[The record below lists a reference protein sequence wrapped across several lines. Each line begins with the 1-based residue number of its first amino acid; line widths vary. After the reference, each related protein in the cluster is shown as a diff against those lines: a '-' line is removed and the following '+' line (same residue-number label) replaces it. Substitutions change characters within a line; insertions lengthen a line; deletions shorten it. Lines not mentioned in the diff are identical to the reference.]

1 MKANLFILIA
11 GILLSGFSYDFN
23 MLLISRIIQGITFAA
38 LAVCLY
44 ILVVTQL
51 DEDSISIA
59 LGLVSSAGYIAVT
72 SAPVISSWTS
82 YLTSW
87 RISFLLVIIFCIID
101 YILLFNTELDWHEEK
116 ELNMTGSLLYALLMV
131 FFTVG
136 LINLDENWGIVLFGL
151 SIALTVIFIAHE
163 KNSENKIYNLSLLK
177 DRKYVIGNF
186 AAFTSYFTTFILTYI
201 VTLYLEINIKISPQI
216 SGLILLITPVV
227 MIFVSPI
234 SGRLSL
240 NYDTRILSAT
250 GFSILLI
257 SVVMFYF
264 IDIIPFEI
272 LLAALLIQ
280 GIGHGIFS
288 APNNVFVLTSI
299 SEDDLP
305 DASALLTTSKELGKA
320 VSLAVLTIIALFIF
334 ENDNLG
340 LYEVDLVLIT
350 KRMMIVIII
359 MLTLCIVLLLISR
372 YYSDDKFNPEM
383 LEKLYS
389 LNPFRR

>member
-1 MKANLFILIA
+1 
-11 GILLSGFSYDFN
+11 
-23 MLLISRIIQGITFAA
+23 
-38 LAVCLY
+38 
-44 ILVVTQL
+44 
-51 DEDSISIA
+51 
-59 LGLVSSAGYIAVT
+59 
-72 SAPVISSWTS
+72 
-82 YLTSW
+82 
-87 RISFLLVIIFCIID
+87 
-101 YILLFNTELDWHEEK
+101 
-116 ELNMTGSLLYALLMV
+116 
-131 FFTVG
+131 
-136 LINLDENWGIVLFGL
+136 
-151 SIALTVIFIAHE
+151 
-163 KNSENKIYNLSLLK
+163 
-177 DRKYVIGNF
+177 
-186 AAFTSYFTTFILTYI
+186 
-201 VTLYLEINIKISPQI
+201 
-216 SGLILLITPVV
+216 
-227 MIFVSPI
+227 
-234 SGRLSL
+234 
-240 NYDTRILSAT
+240 
-250 GFSILLI
+250 
-257 SVVMFYF
+257 MFYF

>member
-1 MKANLFILIA
+1 MMNKREKRIILIVVLCQFIVNFLSNMITILLEISQEFNISYEMVNWLSISFYVAMVAVAIPIANIVSNWGIKKYMKANLFILIA
-11 GILLSGFSYDFN
+11 ALLLSGFSYDFN
-23 MLLISRIIQGITFAA
+23 MLLISRIIHGITFAA

-59 LGLVSSAGYIAVT
+59 LGFVSSAGYIAVT

-87 RISFLLVIIFCIID
+87 RINFLLVIIFCIID

-216 SGLILLITPVV
+216 S
-227 MIFVSPI
+227 
-234 SGRLSL
+234 
-240 NYDTRILSAT
+240 D
-250 GFSILLI
+250 
-257 SVVMFYF
+257 
-264 IDIIPFEI
+264 
-272 LLAALLIQ
+272 
-280 GIGHGIFS
+280 
-288 APNNVFVLTSI
+288 
-299 SEDDLP
+299 
-305 DASALLTTSKELGKA
+305 
-320 VSLAVLTIIALFIF
+320 
-334 ENDNLG
+334 
-340 LYEVDLVLIT
+340 
-350 KRMMIVIII
+350 
-359 MLTLCIVLLLISR
+359 
-372 YYSDDKFNPEM
+372 
-383 LEKLYS
+383 
-389 LNPFRR
+389 